1 VEQASSE
8 SQVSILM
15 ETEVLVEQVQMAQ
28 EETDQM
34 NEY

>member
-15 ETEVLVEQVQMAQ
+15 ETEVLVEEVQMAQ

>member
-28 EETDQM
+28 EETDQT
-34 NEY
+34 NEF